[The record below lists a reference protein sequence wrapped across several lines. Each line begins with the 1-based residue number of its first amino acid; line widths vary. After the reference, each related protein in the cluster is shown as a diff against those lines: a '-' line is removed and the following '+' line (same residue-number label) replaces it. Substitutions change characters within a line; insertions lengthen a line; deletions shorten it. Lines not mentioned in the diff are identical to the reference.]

1 MEFLPLV
8 VLALLFWFLIIRPQ
22 RRRGQRQAQLIAS
35 LEPGQEVLTSAG
47 FYGRIHGIEGD
58 EVRLELAPGT
68 VVRVD
73 RRAIASRVDPGDP
86 G

>member
-8 VLALLFWFLIIRPQ
+8 ALALLFWFLIIRPQ
-22 RRRGQRQAQLIAS
+22 RRRGQQQAALAAS
-35 LEPGQEVLTSAG
+35 LEPGQDVLTTSG
-47 FYGRIHGIEGD
+47 FYGRIERIEGD

-73 RRAIASRVDPGDP
+73 KRAIASRVDRGDP

>member
-1 MEFLPLV
+1 MEFVPLA
-8 VLALLFWFLIIRPQ
+8 VLALLFWFLIVRPQ
-22 RRRGQRQAQLIAS
+22 RTRGRQQAALVAS
-35 LEPGQEVLTSAG
+35 LEPGQDVLTAAG
-47 FYGRIHGIEGD
+47 FYGRIERIDGD

-73 RRAIASRVDPGDP
+73 KRAIASRVEPGIP